1 MKIFF
6 YMMAAMIVLG
16 CMSSDV
22 FAAGDAK
29 KGKALFSD
37 PKAFGGA
44 RACSACHPDGS
55 GLENAAGKKVFHIAG
70 GTQESLGDAVNA
82 CIVNASGGKAID
94 IKSDGMKDIVAYIT
108 SLKKK

>member
-1 MKIFF
+1 MKTVVFVF
-6 YMMAAMIVLG
+6 AAMIVLG

-37 PKAFGGA
+37 PKSFGGA

-55 GLENAAGKKVFHIAG
+55 GLENAAGKKVFHVAG
-70 GTQESLGDAVNA
+70 GTQESLEDAVNA
-82 CIVNASGGKAID
+82 CIVNASMGKAID
-94 IKSDGMKDIVAYIT
+94 IKSAQMKEIVAYIK

>member
-44 RACSACHPDGS
+44 RACSACHPGGS
-55 GLENAAGKKVFHIAG
+55 GLENAAGKKVFHVAG
-70 GTQESLGDAVNA
+70 GTQQTLEEAVNA
-82 CIVNASGGKAID
+82 CIVNAGGGKAID
-94 IKSDGMKDIVAYIT
+94 VNSGQMKDIVAYIK